1 MLFYDVKSTFSMS
14 YCTDREKS
22 TVDVV
27 LEDVLWYLG
36 VSGTIYLAELSH
48 RGTVMRSNDF
58 GRMNSALPGGST
70 CF

>member
-14 YCTDREKS
+14 YCTNRID
-22 TVDVV
+22 VDVV

-58 GRMNSALPGGST
+58 GRMNSALPGGPT